1 MYKLMKFF
9 MCLLITFTITL
20 YLPAQDTPPPLTLQ
34 DAITAAR
41 ANHPALKAAAN
52 DVIAASANLTG
63 ASILRNPEII
73 IAPSILGKAGSDS
86 LLSVVQ
92 SLELNGARKARTK
105 IASGQ
110 METMKAELLITEKDV
125 VLAVQKGYWMLAQA
139 QALVAF
145 DMENVIHAETL
156 LTTAKKQVELGNE
169 PESHII
175 KAELELARIRQ
186 QLTGSKNV
194 VLQAQSTL
202 NAYMGRDSITQIKL
216 ADALT
221 YNPVILDD
229 KTILQKGIANRPE
242 LLRDQA
248 LVAIALGEKDAI
260 RAENRADLSIQLRQE
275 SWDGNGGVGISLS
288 LPIFDWGSANAD
300 FKRSEANIVSQRYRM
315 ESTRLTVRQEID
327 SAMIAANNAE
337 TQIIMMRDKILKP
350 AEKLAQMTT
359 IGYQEGAMTYLEVL
373 EARRTMR
380 TINAEYLAALGN
392 YRIALAQLE
401 WATGTNLMLIPVKEI
416 KP

>member
-1 MYKLMKFF
+1 MKFF

>member
-1 MYKLMKFF
+1 MKFF

-20 YLPAQDTPPPLTLQ
+20 YLPAQETPPPLTLQ

-110 METMKAELLITEKDV
+110 LETMKAELLITEKDV

-156 LTTAKKQVELGNE
+156 LATAKKQVELGNE

-175 KAELELARIRQ
+175 KAELELARIQQ
-186 QLTGSKNV
+186 QLTGSKNAA
-194 VLQAQSTL
+194 LQAQSTL

-229 KTILQKGIANRPE
+229 KSIFQKGIANRPE

-392 YRIALAQLE
+392 YHIALAQLE

>member
-1 MYKLMKFF
+1 
-9 MCLLITFTITL
+9 
-20 YLPAQDTPPPLTLQ
+20 
-34 DAITAAR
+34 
-41 ANHPALKAAAN
+41 
-52 DVIAASANLTG
+52 
-63 ASILRNPEII
+63 
-73 IAPSILGKAGSDS
+73 
-86 LLSVVQ
+86 
-92 SLELNGARKARTK
+92 
-105 IASGQ
+105 
-110 METMKAELLITEKDV
+110 
-125 VLAVQKGYWMLAQA
+125 MLAQA

-156 LTTAKKQVELGNE
+156 LATAKKQVELGNE

-175 KAELELARIRQ
+175 KAELELARIQQ
-186 QLTGSKNV
+186 QLTGSKNAA
-194 VLQAQSTL
+194 LQAQSTL

-229 KTILQKGIANRPE
+229 KSIFQKGIANRPE

-392 YRIALAQLE
+392 YHIALAQLE